1 MNNQKTDVKKILALK
16 KAGWRTERI
25 AAEMK
30 IEPSAVDKA
39 IHDSVNERG
48 KGTEKKP
55 ESKEQKSVM
64 ISLDREELTAIAKE
78 AAEIGAR
85 TALETMEEEKKK
97 LHSKAA
103 DRRLHNTK
111 LLLRNYRML
120 KDNCENSVF
129 GKSQMEES
137 AADILCSMMNL
148 YDDEVIVDAIK
159 RSATR
164 TAIMVMHIDTMIS
177 LYQTY
182 CVKSANNLDARR
194 YEVIYDMYI
203 AEETLS
209 VKQIA
214 KKQNMSR
221 ESVYIDIK
229 IAIERLSALIFGVD
243 GLSVR

>member
-1 MNNQKTDVKKILALK
+1 MQTQIDQTQEEKQFVLLSREDLA
-16 KAGWRTERI
+16 AMQR
-25 AAEMK
+25 
-30 IEPSAVDKA
+30 
-39 IHDSVNERG
+39 
-48 KGTEKKP
+48 
-55 ESKEQKSVM
+55 
-64 ISLDREELTAIAKE
+64 E
-78 AAEIGAR
+78 AAQIGAR
-85 TALETMEEEKKK
+85 TALERLEEEKKK
-97 LHSKAA
+97 LHSKAM

-120 KDNCENSVF
+120 KDNSENSIF

-164 TAIMVMHIDTMIS
+164 TAIMVTHIDTMIG
-177 LYQTY
+177 LYRAY
-182 CVKSANNLDARR
+182 CEKSTNDLDVRR

-203 AEETLS
+203 GEKTLS

-221 ESVYIDIK
+221 ESVYTDLR
-229 IAIERLSALIFGVD
+229 IAIERMSALIFGVD
-243 GLSVR
+243 GLSAR

>member
-1 MNNQKTDVKKILALK
+1 MSEQKTDVKKIIALK
-16 KAGWRTERI
+16 KAGWKTERI

-30 IEPSAVDKA
+30 MGSGDVDKA
-39 IHDSVNERG
+39 IYEFVNGGE
-48 KGTEKKP
+48 KDTEKKP

-64 ISLDREELTAIAKE
+64 ISLSREELAAIAKE

-85 TALETMEEEKKK
+85 TALETMEQEKKK
-97 LHSKAA
+97 MHSKAA

-120 KDNCENSVF
+120 KDNSENSIF
-129 GKSQMEES
+129 GRSQMEES

-164 TAIMVMHIDTMIS
+164 TAIMVSHIDTMMGI
-177 LYQTY
+177 YRAY
-182 CVKSANNLDARR
+182 CEKSSNILDIRR
-194 YEVIYDMYI
+194 YEVVYDMYI
-203 AEETLS
+203 AEESLT
-209 VKQIA
+209 VKDIA
-214 KKQNMSR
+214 KKKSMSK
-221 ESVYIDIK
+221 ENVYSDLK
-229 IAIERLSALIFGVD
+229 IATERLSALIFGVD